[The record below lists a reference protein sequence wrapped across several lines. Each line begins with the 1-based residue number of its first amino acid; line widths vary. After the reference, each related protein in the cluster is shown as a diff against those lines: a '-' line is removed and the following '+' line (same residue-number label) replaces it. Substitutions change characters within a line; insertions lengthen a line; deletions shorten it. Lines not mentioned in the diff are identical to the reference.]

1 MPDFDDRR
9 LCEPPADPRRLP
21 CQWSLTARLPHADQN
36 LSQDFNCFIVGDAT
50 MATFPANDSPA
61 FATNAA
67 ISFASLDQM
76 ITECGWITLPG
87 EAEVPAPRRRG
98 ARL

>member
-1 MPDFDDRR
+1 
-9 LCEPPADPRRLP
+9 
-21 CQWSLTARLPHADQN
+21 
-36 LSQDFNCFIVGDAT
+36 

-87 EAEVPAPRRRG
+87 EEAVPAPRWRG

>member
-1 MPDFDDRR
+1 M
-9 LCEPPADPRRLP
+9 
-21 CQWSLTARLPHADQN
+21 HADQN

-61 FATNAA
+61 YATNAA

-76 ITECGWITLPG
+76 ITECGWITLSSED
-87 EAEVPAPRRRG
+87 EAAAPRQRG
-98 ARL
+98 AKL

>member
-1 MPDFDDRR
+1 
-9 LCEPPADPRRLP
+9 
-21 CQWSLTARLPHADQN
+21 
-36 LSQDFNCFIVGDAT
+36 

-87 EAEVPAPRRRG
+87 EAEVAAPRRRG